1 MTRMSAA
8 GIALMLTLV
17 GCATVQQTDS
27 TLPPLEGAP
36 GLTSPTPTIGDVD
49 ITAPVE
55 ESVSIVNPSRAI
67 TAADVPPPTDC
78 VVSALPA
85 EGQLTF
91 AFSDIVYA
99 LNPDATLTCLADL
112 ASTPA
117 QLQWSPDGDEV
128 LLSPQRLLRADGTVA
143 DTQFS
148 DSNIGISWSQ
158 PTGKALITPNPATGQ
173 LFWRNAGNLDERLDI
188 TFTNGTI
195 AAAYHPSGTQIA
207 AIGTGVNDGKSGVFI
222 ASNRGEKAQRVDSPD
237 DGRPTELAF
246 DMSGSSLVL
255 VHKHSNGGGHVH
267 RYLLGSGDLL
277 TIASTS
283 TVPVGL
289 SVSTVDEGDVAW
301 VETPAGE
308 PSVLYTVIG
317 LDATDPVP
325 VSLPAE
331 TIGTPLGWLPGH
343 RLMIAVR
350 PVAASARGNFD
361 LWIWTPAGSS
371 LIATGV
377 AAAGPRVTHGP
388 WSDPPG
394 LAGGNGGEA

>member
-1 MTRMSAA
+1 
-8 GIALMLTLV
+8 
-17 GCATVQQTDS
+17 
-27 TLPPLEGAP
+27 
-36 GLTSPTPTIGDVD
+36 
-49 ITAPVE
+49 
-55 ESVSIVNPSRAI
+55 
-67 TAADVPPPTDC
+67 
-78 VVSALPA
+78 
-85 EGQLTF
+85 
-91 AFSDIVYA
+91 
-99 LNPDATLTCLADL
+99 
-112 ASTPA
+112 
-117 QLQWSPDGDEV
+117 V
-128 LLSPQRLLRADGTVA
+128 LLSPQRLLRVDGTVV

-148 DSNIGISWSQ
+148 ETNTGISWSQ

-173 LFWRNAGNLDERLDI
+173 LFWRNAVNLDERLDI

-207 AIGTGVNDGKSGVFI
+207 AIGTGINDGKSGVFL

-237 DGRPTELAF
+237 DGKPTELAF

-255 VHKHSNGGGHVH
+255 VHKHTDGGGHVH

-277 TIASTS
+277 TIAGTS
-283 TVPVGL
+283 TVPVNL

-301 VETPAGE
+301 VESPAGE

-317 LDATDPVP
+317 LEATDPVP
-325 VSLPAE
+325 VSLPAD
-331 TIGTPLGWLPGH
+331 TVGTPLGWLPGH

-350 PVAASARGNFD
+350 PSGASASGAFD

-377 AAAGPRVTHGP
+377 AAAGPRVAHGP

-394 LAGGNGGEA
+394 LGGGNGGEA